1 MNHQMQ
7 NTLKVFQINSRPP
20 PFINNDNDILFQFT
34 RVQTIDK
41 CAATALSVVVCAP
54 PPSSFFDVLLP
65 FCLPLLT
72 PLLMGFIYRGA
83 LLVSKVLRLVEA
95 VRRQCGLEAE
105 RQRYSRVE
113 GRINRNTIQET

>member
-1 MNHQMQ
+1 MNDQMQ
-7 NTLKVFQINSRPP
+7 NTLKVFQIDIRPP
-20 PFINNDNDILFQFT
+20 AFINNHNDILFQFTRVRT

-105 RQRYSRVE
+105 QQRY
-113 GRINRNTIQET
+113 NTQDVIRSA

>member
-1 MNHQMQ
+1 MQ
-7 NTLKVFQINSRPP
+7 NTLKVFQIDIRPP
-20 PFINNDNDILFQFT
+20 AFINKHNDILFQFARVRT
-34 RVQTIDK
+34 QVQTIDK
-41 CAATALSVVVCAP
+41 CTATASSVIVCAP
-54 PPSSFFDVLLP
+54 PLSSFFDVLLP

-83 LLVSKVLRLVEA
+83 LLVSKVLRSVEA

-113 GRINRNTIQET
+113 GRIKRNTIQET